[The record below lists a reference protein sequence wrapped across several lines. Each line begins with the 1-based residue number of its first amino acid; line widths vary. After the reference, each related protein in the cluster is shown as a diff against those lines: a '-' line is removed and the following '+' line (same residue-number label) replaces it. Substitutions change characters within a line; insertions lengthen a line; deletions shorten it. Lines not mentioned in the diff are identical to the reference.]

1 MLELEL
7 AVQMHPEQ
15 GTSTLTA
22 IQDCFSNGSIAGR
35 SGSALALKAC
45 AAHLSGEQVTS
56 ILDFLLG
63 RGLADANDEVRS
75 QMVAAGELPHSLRC
89 YTSPERS
96 AGPALLYG
104 MSEVWQD

>member
-1 MLELEL
+1 M
-7 AVQMHPEQ
+7 QMHPEQ

-22 IQDCFSNGSIAGR
+22 IQDCFNKGSRAGR

-45 AAHLSGEQVTS
+45 AAQLSGEQVTS

-63 RGLADANDEVRS
+63 QGLADADDEVRS

-89 YTSPERS
+89 NRCERS
-96 AGPALLYG
+96 AELALLYG
-104 MSEVWQD
+104 QD

>member
-1 MLELEL
+1 
-7 AVQMHPEQ
+7 MHPEQ

-22 IQDCFSNGSIAGR
+22 IQGCFSNGSRAGR

-45 AAHLSGEQVTS
+45 AAQLSGEQVTS

-63 RGLADANDEVRS
+63 QGLADADDEVRS

-89 YTSPERS
+89 NMMPRKIYRASTVS
-96 AGPALLYG
+96 YG
-104 MSEVWQD
+104 QAQLGSTLQ

>member
-1 MLELEL
+1 MLELKL
-7 AVQMHPEQ
+7 AVQMYPEQ

-22 IQDCFSNGSIAGR
+22 IQDCFSSGSVAGR

-45 AAHLSGEQVTS
+45 AAQLSGEQVTS

-75 QMVAAGELPHSLRC
+75 QMVAAGKLPGNPSCLM
-89 YTSPERS
+89 SPKRS
-96 AGPALLYG
+96 AGPAVIYG
-104 MSEVWQD
+104 IREL

>member
-1 MLELEL
+1 MLQLEL

-22 IQDCFSNGSIAGR
+22 IQDCFSNGSRAGR

-45 AAHLSGEQVTS
+45 AASLSGEQVTS

-63 RGLADANDEVRS
+63 QGLADANDEVRS
-75 QMVAAGELPHSLRC
+75 QMVAAGELPHSLSC
-89 YTSPERS
+89 AMSPNHS
-96 AGPALLYG
+96 VQPALSYG
-104 MSEVWQD
+104 MSKA